1 MSFLFSTVFATPLQK
16 LTAENAARQ
25 CKFSARVKGLPLL
38 RSSGSPLV
46 ARSAKHTAKHTVC
59 TSRKYLFGLNCI
71 VSVLYYAV
79 NYEIQQ

>member
-1 MSFLFSTVFATPLQK
+1 MSFLISTVFATPLQK

-46 ARSAKHTAKHTVC
+46 ARSAKHTVC

-79 NYEIQQ
+79 SYEIQQ